1 MGKADITIDTHT
13 MLWYLD
19 SDYNFKL
26 SKKASDVIAQAEM
39 SGTIYVPIVSL
50 AEALHQIDKG
60 KFNIT
65 FDKLMSSI
73 RDNEAYEI
81 VPFDEEILEKAVSL
95 KGLEIHDR
103 LIVATALIN
112 DSVLVSKDKELR
124 SSGLNVI
131 WSKRDD
137 IP

>member
-1 MGKADITIDTHT
+1 MGKTDITIDTHT

-26 SKKASDVIAQAEM
+26 SKMAFDVIAKAEM
-39 SGTIYVPIVSL
+39 SGTIYVPMITL
-50 AEALHQIDKG
+50 AEALHQIDRG

-65 FDKLMSSI
+65 FEKLMSCI
-73 RDNEAYEI
+73 LDNEAYEI
-81 VPFDEEILEKAVSL
+81 VPFDERILENAVPL
-95 KGLEIHDR
+95 KSLEIHDR
-103 LIVATALIN
+103 LIIATALAN
-112 DSVLVSKDKELR
+112 NTSLLSKDRELIA
-124 SSGLNVI
+124 SGLNVI

>member
-26 SKKASDVIAQAEM
+26 SKKASDMIAQAET
-39 SGTIYVPIVSL
+39 SGTIYVPIISL

-65 FDKLMSSI
+65 FDKLMLSI
-73 RDNEAYEI
+73 RNNEAYEI
-81 VPFDEEILEKAVSL
+81 VSFDEEILEKAVAL
-95 KGLEIHDR
+95 KSLEIHDR
-103 LIVATALIN
+103 LIIATALVK
-112 DSVLVSKDKELR
+112 DSILVSKDKELR
-124 SSGLNVI
+124 ALGLNVI

-137 IP
+137 IT